1 MSDSVRPHRRQP
13 TRLPCPW
20 DFPGK
25 NTGVGCHFLLP
36 NPGTEPS
43 SLTPPAL
50 AGGFLTT
57 SITWEPLI
65 KALIPSQGATLITY
79 TKPNYFQKAPSP
91 NTITL
96 SIRALKLGF
105 LETHKHLV
113 YGRILPEIESQAY
126 NPHPPLPRAVP
137 RAQETLLP

>member
-1 MSDSVRPHRRQP
+1 M
-13 TRLPCPW
+13 
-20 DFPGK
+20 
-25 NTGVGCHFLLP
+25 GCHFLLP
-36 NPGTEPS
+36 NPGIEPS

-50 AGGFLTT
+50 AGGFFTT
-57 SITWEPLI
+57 STTWEPLI

-96 SIRALKLGF
+96 SLRALKLGF
-105 LETHKHLV
+105 WETHKHLV

-126 NPHPPLPRAVP
+126 NPHPPTSKGCPRGP
-137 RAQETLLP
+137 GNSPLLKIKPGMWGFQDKPEWRSELL